1 MSDAM
6 SDTSPIKKS
15 LSDKLSSIFI
25 VICIAG
31 MCVVVY
37 GISEMIVKN
46 KDYPV
51 ACKVLYLPGK
61 YIEKPHYDDFMNKLD
76 PWLKRQSNTSIPE
89 VYLRKRE
96 KNIFTEDQGDFSK
109 YDYLYK

>member
-1 MSDAM
+1 MSDSSIINNPV
-6 SDTSPIKKS
+6 SDR
-15 LSDKLSSIFI
+15 LSSIFI
-25 VICIAG
+25 FICIIC

-51 ACKVLYLPGK
+51 ACKVLYLSDK
-61 YIEKPHYDDFMNKLD
+61 KKD
-76 PWLKRQSNTSIPE
+76 IPE

-96 KNIFTEDQGDFSK
+96 TNMFTEDQGDFSK

>member
-1 MSDAM
+1 M
-6 SDTSPIKKS
+6 SDTMSDSDTIQKT
-15 LSDKLSSIFI
+15 LSDKLSSLLII
-25 VICIAG
+25 ICILG
-31 MCVVVY
+31 MCIVVY

-61 YIEKPHYDDFMNKLD
+61 YIEKTNYDDYMNKLD
-76 PWLKRQSNTSIPE
+76 PWLKRHRNTSIPE

-96 KNIFTEDQGDFSK
+96 TNMFAEDQGDFSK
-109 YDYLYK
+109 YDYLYE

>member
-1 MSDAM
+1 MSDTM
-6 SDTSPIKKS
+6 SDTSPKS

-25 VICIAG
+25 IICIVG

-46 KDYPV
+46 KDYPL
-51 ACKVLYLPGK
+51 ACKVLYLSDK
-61 YIEKPHYDDFMNKLD
+61 KKD
-76 PWLKRQSNTSIPE
+76 IPE

-96 KNIFTEDQGDFSK
+96 RNMFAEDQGDFGK